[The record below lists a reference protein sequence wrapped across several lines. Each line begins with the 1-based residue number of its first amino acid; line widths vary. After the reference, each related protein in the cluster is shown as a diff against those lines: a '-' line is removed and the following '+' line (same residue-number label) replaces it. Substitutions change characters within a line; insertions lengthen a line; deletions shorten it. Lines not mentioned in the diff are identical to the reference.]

1 MRLLTSQRENLLG
14 VSQEQGKRGDVE
26 LRPCLM
32 VALEIEPS
40 PYGCSSRK
48 RWLKSGVSSAWLV
61 LWEMLKLSM
70 GNLK

>member
-1 MRLLTSQRENLLG
+1 MKAMRLLTSQRENLLG

-40 PYGCSSRK
+40 P
-48 RWLKSGVSSAWLV
+48 
-61 LWEMLKLSM
+61 
-70 GNLK
+70 